1 MITLN
6 GKEFAECKKAITKT
20 CVGYFKKYSRQIKIF
35 NRYDKLIGVINKFG
49 VLCCATKLD
58 NGKYYYSFATINEIG
73 EYQNYSQR
81 FDDINKLAV
90 KSKFV
95 NNEREYWFK

>member
-35 NRYDKLIGVINKFG
+35 NRYDKLIGVTLKSY
-49 VLCCATKLD
+49 AK
-58 NGKYYYSFATINEIG
+58 
-73 EYQNYSQR
+73 R
-81 FDDINKLAV
+81 FSEANLIL
-90 KSKFV
+90 FPMIL
-95 NNEREYWFK
+95 